1 MELSNLWLNL
11 PLNLIADKMNTSLTD
26 MTMLQLM
33 EALSENSD
41 DSKLGDEF
49 WTENGETA
57 TELAKRLS
65 ITPIQAVLLSVCL
78 RQGPR
83 NVDFDDIAR
92 HLDISNI
99 RALTYNDD
107 INALVRAKYLKY
119 HDAKDGDSFDVPVTV
134 IRAFKNNELPEQ
146 PRRTGLNATEL
157 FDYMDGLF
165 KDLDNDAVLPGDL
178 YHELKDLFTGNQE
191 LSFVREFEALELK
204 RVDNWM
210 VMVLLCH
217 LLVNRDDDSIIYS
230 QIEDIYSSKSTF
242 CREKAAFRDG
252 SHFLMQQG
260 LVEHLCEDGQA
271 NTSRIH
277 LSDKAKS
284 LLLADFHLR
293 KSEANIG
300 GLVKPESLTEKAL
313 FYTAKNAP
321 QVDEL
326 RSFLMPD
333 RYTEIRD
340 RMKSNGFR
348 SGFACLFY
356 GAPGTGK
363 TETVY
368 QLARQTGRSIMVVN
382 IPEIKS
388 MWVGQSEKNI
398 QDVFDRYR
406 QAVQRSEKAPIL
418 LFNEAD
424 GILGI
429 RQEGAQRS
437 VDKMENS
444 IQNIILQEMEK
455 LDGILIATTNL
466 TQNLD
471 PAFERRFLYKICF
484 ERPDA
489 TVREKIWHT
498 MLPNLST
505 EQCTALASAYDLSG
519 GQMENV
525 ARKFS
530 INSILYGDEKSPMDI
545 LHAYCNAERLDN
557 RTTRRIGF

>member
-1 MELSNLWLNL
+1 MEN
-11 PLNLIADKMNTSLTD
+11 KNTKPSE
-26 MTMLQLM
+26 MKMLQLM
-33 EALSENSD
+33 EVLAEKSD
-41 DSKLGDEF
+41 DSKLGEEF
-49 WTENGETA
+49 WAENGCYA
-57 TELAKRLS
+57 DELGKRLS
-65 ITPIQAVLLSVCL
+65 LSPLQAVLLSICL
-78 RQGPR
+78 RKGPR
-83 NVDFDDIAR
+83 RVDFDDIAT

-99 RALTYNDD
+99 RALSYGDD
-107 INALVRAKYLKY
+107 VNALIRAKYLKY
-119 HDAKDGDSFDVPVTV
+119 RDAKDEEEFDVPVSV
-134 IRAFKNNELPEQ
+134 VRALKNNEAPEQ
-146 PRRTGLNATEL
+146 PNRTGLSSA
-157 FDYMDGLF
+157 GLF
-165 KDLDNDAVLPGDL
+165 EYMNGLFEDLDNDAILPVEL
-178 YHELKDLFTGNQE
+178 CNELKDLFALNNG
-191 LSFVREFEALELK
+191 LSFVRELDALKLK
-204 RVDNWM
+204 NSDEWM
-210 VMVLLCH
+210 VLVTLCH
-217 LLVNRDDDSIIYS
+217 LLVNNDDDEIGYGQISDVYS
-230 QIEDIYSSKSTF
+230 YKSDF
-242 CREKAAFRDG
+242 NRDKAAFRDG
-252 SHFLMQQG
+252 SHPLMKAG
-260 LVEHLCEDGQA
+260 LVEHVCEDGQA

-277 LSDKAKS
+277 LSNKAKS

-293 KSEANIG
+293 NTENSIG
-300 GLVKPESLTEKAL
+300 GFVKPDSLSEKQL

-326 RSFLMPD
+326 RTFLMPD

-382 IPEIKS
+382 IPDIKS

-406 QAVQRSEKAPIL
+406 LAVQRSEKAPIL

-429 RQEGAQRS
+429 RQEGAQRA

-489 TVREKIWHT
+489 SVREKIWHT
-498 MLPNLST
+498 MLPSLST
-505 EQCTALASAYDLSG
+505 EECAALASTYDLSG

-525 ARKFS
+525 ARKYS
-530 INSILYGDEKSPMDI
+530 INSILYGNEKSTMEI

-557 RTTRRIGF
+557 QTHRRIGF